1 MATSRLQT
9 ALVWASGALGVAAIA
24 SWILVAA
31 AHIDD
36 AYEVDHVAGGW
47 MALAEYLAHGTLYP
61 RLFDGVHY
69 GGTRYMPLQI
79 VLHGGLSRITGEYLV
94 SGKVLVLVFAAL
106 LLALVVWVTRRLGA
120 PWPLALGFAG
130 VLLVTPAGLYDATAI
145 RGDVLPAALQL
156 AAVAIVFERPGD
168 RRLVAAAALC
178 ALAFL
183 AKTSAL
189 WAPAAILV
197 WLLLRRERRPAA
209 VFAVATAICVAAGL
223 GAAAL
228 ASGGR
233 IFENV
238 FGLLG
243 AGPGLEVHGV
253 WTKLLSFLETKGDAV
268 WLLLP
273 FAALAVL
280 LALRRPTLYQL
291 ALLAA
296 AAILV
301 VVMTDPGS
309 DFNHLID
316 VEVLTVVVV
325 AELWADARE
334 PVLRLAIVAVLVWGL
349 GSSFVLDLEP
359 QAHAAASALVHGTH
373 DPRYAREPLPG
384 RIGPGA
390 DVLSEDPYVEVARGR
405 LPVVLDPFMLLRV
418 LDRHRDLRRGLVRR
432 IERREFDDVVLIVP
446 LDPNAPRWRTL
457 HFGPEVARAIDRN
470 YELAA
475 QVGRYWLYRPRKL
488 PANP

>member
-1 MATSRLQT
+1 MAAAAQLQR
-9 ALVWASGALGVAAIA
+9 AFAWAAGILGVAIFA

-31 AHIDD
+31 AHVDD

-79 VLHGGLSRITGEYLV
+79 VLHGGLARVTGEYLV
-94 SGKVLVLVFAAL
+94 SGKLLVMVLAAMLFAL
-106 LLALVVWVTRRLGA
+106 LFVVVRRLGVSV
-120 PWPLALGFAG
+120 PLALGFTGA
-130 VLLVTPAGLYDATAI
+130 VLVTPAGLYDATAI

-156 AAVAIVFERPGD
+156 GAVGLVMERRATRWIVT
-168 RRLVAAAALC
+168 AAALC

-197 WLLLRRERRPAA
+197 WLFLRRERRQVAL
-209 VFAVATAICVAAGL
+209 FAGATAAFVAVGL
-223 GAAAL
+223 GIAEL

-233 IFENV
+233 MFENV

-243 AGPGLEVHGV
+243 AGPGVEVHGV
-253 WTKLLSFLETKGDAV
+253 WTKLLSFMETKADAV

-280 LALRRPTLYQL
+280 LAALERRPSLYQL
-291 ALLAA
+291 ALVFAGV
-296 AAILV
+296 ILV

-309 DFNHLID
+309 DFNHLLD

-325 AELWADARE
+325 AELWARASE
-334 PVLRLAIVAVLVWGL
+334 PLLRLAISGVLVWSL
-349 GSSFVLDLEP
+349 AASFVLDLEP
-359 QAHAAASALVHGTH
+359 QAHAAASTLVHRTH
-373 DPRYAREPLPG
+373 DPRYAKEPLKG
-384 RIGPGA
+384 RISTR
-390 DVLSEDPYVEVARGR
+390 DDLLSEDPYVPVAMGR

-418 LDRHRDLRRGLVRR
+418 LDRHPDLRRGLVRR
-432 IERREFDDVVLIVP
+432 IERREFDEVVLIVP
-446 LDPNAPRWRTL
+446 LDPNNPRWRTL

-470 YELAA
+470 YELSA
-475 QVGRYWLYRPRKL
+475 QVGRYWLYKPR
-488 PANP
+488 

>member
-1 MATSRLQT
+1 MPSTRLQT
-9 ALVWASGALGVAAIA
+9 ALVWAAGVLGIAVFA
-24 SWILVAA
+24 SWLVVAA
-31 AHIDD
+31 AHLDD

-47 MALAEYLAHGTLYP
+47 MALAEYLSHGTLYP
-61 RLFDGVHY
+61 RFFDGVHY

-79 VLHGGLSRITGEYLV
+79 ALHGGLSRITGEYLV
-94 SGKVLVLVFAAL
+94 SGKLLVAVLAAL
-106 LLALVVWVTRRLGA
+106 LFAVLVVVVRRLGV
-120 PWPLALGFAG
+120 PWLLAVGLAAG
-130 VLLVTPAGLYDATAI
+130 VLVTPAGLYDATAI

-156 AAVAIVFERPGD
+156 VAVALVAER
-168 RRLVAAAALC
+168 RTTWWLAAAAALC

-197 WLLLRRERRPAA
+197 WLLLRRERREAVLFVGAA
-209 VFAVATAICVAAGL
+209 AACAGVGL
-223 GAAAL
+223 GAAAF
-228 ASGGR
+228 ASDGR

-243 AGPGLEVHGV
+243 AGPGPEVHGV
-253 WTKLLSFLETKGDAV
+253 WTKVLSFLETKGDAV

-273 FAALAVL
+273 FAALALL

-291 ALLAA
+291 SLVAA
-296 AAILV
+296 AVILV

-309 DFNHLID
+309 DFNHLVD
-316 VEVLTVVVV
+316 VQVLTVVVV
-325 AELWADARE
+325 AELWALTRE
-334 PVLRLAIVAVLVWGL
+334 PILRLAISAVLVWAL
-349 GSSFVLDLEP
+349 AASFVVDLEP
-359 QAHAAASALVHGTH
+359 QAHAAASALVHRTH
-373 DPRYAREPLPG
+373 DPRYAKEPLAG
-384 RIGPGA
+384 RIGPG
-390 DVLSEDPYVEVARGR
+390 DDILSEDPYVPVAMGH

-418 LDRHRDLRRGLVRR
+418 LDRHPELRRGLVGR
-432 IERREFDDVVLIVP
+432 IDRREFDEVVLIVP

-457 HFGPEVARAIDRN
+457 HFGPDVARAIDRS

-488 PANP
+488 SATP